1 MGILNVTPD
10 SFSGDGLGSDGD
22 IERGLQQAKQM
33 AAEGADIL
41 DVGGES
47 SRPGAEPVSVEVEL
61 SRVIPL
67 IEKIAAEV
75 DVPVSIDTTK
85 AKVAAEALARGACIV
100 NDISGLRMD
109 GEMAAVT
116 AKVKAGVV
124 LMHMLGTPRDMQKDP
139 KYVDLMAEITS
150 FLAEASARALAAG
163 ITKEQIVIDPGFG
176 FGKTVEHNLEIL
188 RRLGELRVLGYP
200 ILIGTSRKS
209 TIGKILETE
218 VEDRLEGTAATVALA
233 IAGGAD
239 IIRVHDVKEMAR
251 VAKMA
256 DAVLRVK
263 PPEIK
268 EDEHVKWGESRE

>member
-1 MGILNVTPD
+1 
-10 SFSGDGLGSDGD
+10 
-22 IERGLQQAKQM
+22 
-33 AAEGADIL
+33 AEGADIL

-47 SRPGAEPVSVEVEL
+47 SRPGAEPVSVEEEL

-67 IEKIAAEV
+67 VERITEEV

-109 GEMAAVT
+109 EETAPAA
-116 AKVKAGVV
+116 AKAKAGVV

-188 RRLGELRVLGYP
+188 RRLEELRVLGYP

-218 VEDRLEGTAATVALA
+218 VEERLEGTAATVALA

-256 DAVLRVK
+256 DAVLRIK